1 MSNPHRRQAFPVRAR
16 ERDRVR
22 VRAVASIAV
31 VAMATMTAMIPA
43 SASAQST
50 MQVDPAN
57 AMPGAASASPASG
70 GSTAFAAPVPGKPC
84 VLLFG
89 QGRNFD
95 PDQPAA
101 NRRWDEV
108 NGAFNL
114 AAREPLMA
122 AGLPVVNVVLP
133 VAATDVPRNLQGL
146 VAEVQRRGCTRVLE
160 TAVFAD
166 AQQGLLVARLRV
178 YPVLGLLGPQAAGSQ
193 PRIGA
198 VAYTQQKE
206 YALDARV
213 MDRVDPSRLG
223 RVMAEEALGALA
235 PPVPRP

>member
-1 MSNPHRRQAFPVRAR
+1 MSRSHIRKALENAALVAF
-16 ERDRVR
+16 
-22 VRAVASIAV
+22 AVAAGPSQAQ
-31 VAMATMTAMIPA
+31 TPA
-43 SASAQST
+43 SAPT
-50 MQVDPAN
+50 PAP
-57 AMPGAASASPASG
+57 ATVASG
-70 GSTAFAAPVPGKPC
+70 APC

-101 NRRWDEV
+101 NRRWDEA

-114 AAREPLMA
+114 AAREPLVA

-133 VAATDVPRNLQGL
+133 VSATDVPRNLQGL

-166 AQQGLLVARLRV
+166 AAQGLLIARLRV
-178 YPVLGLLGPQAAGSQ
+178 YPVLGMLGPQAAGSV

-206 YALDARV
+206 FALDARV
-213 MDRVDPSRLG
+213 MDRVNPSRLG
-223 RVMAEEALGALA
+223 RVMAEEALPSLSPAAG
-235 PPVPRP
+235 RP